1 MSEEIKTTEQNQTGG
16 VKTPEGK
23 AISRYNAQK
32 HAILRNTITEYEEA
46 DAAEVYND
54 LTDDLQPRGR
64 LQEIIVE
71 AIASNVIRLQR
82 IAKAETELIKETL
95 APSYADQVYF
105 KEYTARVPVSVAEKL
120 LLYSRYQTSTEN
132 RIYRALSVLK
142 QFNLHEQQT

>member
-1 MSEEIKTTEQNQTGG
+1 MSEEIKITEQNHQGG

-32 HAILRNTITEYEEA
+32 HTILRNTLTEYEEA
-46 DAAEVYND
+46 DAAEIYND
-54 LTDDLQPRGR
+54 LVDDLKPNGK
-64 LQEIIVE
+64 LQEIIIE

-95 APSYADQVYF
+95 APSYANEIYF

-132 RIYRALSVLK
+132 RIFRALGVLK